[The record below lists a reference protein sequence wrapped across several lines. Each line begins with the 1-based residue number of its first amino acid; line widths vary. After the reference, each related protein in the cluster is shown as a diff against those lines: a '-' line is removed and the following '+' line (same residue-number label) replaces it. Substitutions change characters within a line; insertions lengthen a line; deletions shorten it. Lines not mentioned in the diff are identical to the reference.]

1 MPESNELKRIRET
14 LMAHGLSK
22 ADAPADPMYLFDA
35 WMAYAEELEF
45 HNANAMTLGT
55 VSEESEPSL
64 RNVLLRGY
72 ADGGFVFY
80 TNYESR
86 KGRDLAQ
93 KETAAAL
100 LGWLELE
107 RQIRLTGTVEKMT
120 PESSDQ
126 YFSRRD
132 RASQISAVVSNQ
144 SYPVRD
150 RRELEDKW
158 KQLDSELEGE
168 SPERPVSWGGDILVP
183 DTVEF
188 WQGRPHRLHD
198 RLLYT
203 RIGETWSL
211 ERLAP

>member
-1 MPESNELKRIRET
+1 MPESNELKTIRET

-22 ADAPADPMYLFDA
+22 ADAPADPMRLFDT
-35 WMAYAEELEF
+35 WMAYAEELKF
-45 HNANAMTLGT
+45 HNSNAMTLGT
-55 VSEESEPSL
+55 VNEESEPSL

-72 ADGGFVFY
+72 ADSGFVFY

-107 RQIRLTGTVEKMT
+107 RQIRLTGTVKKMK

-126 YFSRRD
+126 YFSGRD
-132 RASQISAVVSNQ
+132 RASRISAVVSNQ
-144 SYPVRD
+144 SHPVRD
-150 RRELEDKW
+150 RQELEDKW
-158 KQLDSELEGE
+158 RQLDSDLRGA
-168 SPERPVSWGGDILVP
+168 SPERPVHWGGYILVA

-203 RIGETWSL
+203 RTGKTWSL

>member
-1 MPESNELKRIRET
+1 MPESNELKTIREN
-14 LMAHGLSK
+14 LMTHGLSEV
-22 ADAPADPMYLFDA
+22 DAPADPMSLFNT
-35 WMAYAEELEF
+35 WMAYAEELKF

-55 VSEESEPSL
+55 VNERSEPSL
-64 RNVLLRGY
+64 RNVLLRGH
-72 ADGGFVFY
+72 ADGSFAFY

-107 RQIRLTGTVEKMT
+107 RQIRLTGTVEKMK
-120 PESSDQ
+120 PESSDR
-126 YFSRRD
+126 YFSGRD
-132 RASQISAVVSNQ
+132 RGSRISAVVSNQ
-144 SYPVRD
+144 SHPVRD

-158 KQLDSELEGE
+158 RQLDSDLGDA
-168 SPERPVSWGGDILVP
+168 SPERPAHWGGYVLIADS
-183 DTVEF
+183 VEF

-203 RIGETWSL
+203 RTGKTWRL

>member
-1 MPESNELKRIRET
+1 MPESNELKTIREN
-14 LMAHGLSK
+14 LMTHGLSEV
-22 ADAPADPMYLFDA
+22 DAPADPMSLFNT
-35 WMAYAEELEF
+35 WMAYAEELKF

-55 VSEESEPSL
+55 VNERSEPSL
-64 RNVLLRGY
+64 RNVLLRGHV
-72 ADGGFVFY
+72 DGSFAFY

-107 RQIRLTGTVEKMT
+107 RQIRLTGTVEKMK
-120 PESSDQ
+120 PESSDR
-126 YFSRRD
+126 YFSGRD
-132 RASQISAVVSNQ
+132 RGSRISAVVSNQ
-144 SYPVRD
+144 SHPVRD

-158 KQLDSELEGE
+158 RQLDSDLGDA
-168 SPERPVSWGGDILVP
+168 SPERPAHWGGYVLIADS
-183 DTVEF
+183 VEF

-203 RIGETWSL
+203 RTGKTWRL

>member
-1 MPESNELKRIRET
+1 MPESNELKTIRET

-22 ADAPADPMYLFDA
+22 ADAPADPMRLFDT
-35 WMAYAEELEF
+35 WMAYAEELKF

-55 VSEESEPSL
+55 VNEESEPSL

-72 ADGGFVFY
+72 ADSGFVFY

-107 RQIRLTGTVEKMT
+107 RQIRLTGTVKKMK

-126 YFSRRD
+126 YFSGRD
-132 RASQISAVVSNQ
+132 CASRISAVVSN
-144 SYPVRD
+144 
-150 RRELEDKW
+150 
-158 KQLDSELEGE
+158 
-168 SPERPVSWGGDILVP
+168 
-183 DTVEF
+183 
-188 WQGRPHRLHD
+188 
-198 RLLYT
+198 
-203 RIGETWSL
+203 
-211 ERLAP
+211 

>member
-1 MPESNELKRIRET
+1 MPESNELKTIREN
-14 LMAHGLSK
+14 LMTHGLSEV
-22 ADAPADPMYLFDA
+22 DAPADPMSLFNT
-35 WMAYAEELEF
+35 WMAYAEELKF

-55 VSEESEPSL
+55 VNERSEPSL
-64 RNVLLRGY
+64 RNVLLRGHV
-72 ADGGFVFY
+72 DGSFAFY

-86 KGRDLAQ
+86 KGCDLAQ

-107 RQIRLTGTVEKMT
+107 RQIRLTGTVEKMK
-120 PESSDQ
+120 PESSDR
-126 YFSRRD
+126 YFSGRD
-132 RASQISAVVSNQ
+132 RESRISAVVSNQ
-144 SYPVRD
+144 SHPVRD

-158 KQLDSELEGE
+158 RQLDSDLGGA
-168 SPERPVSWGGDILVP
+168 SPERPAHWGGYVLIADS
-183 DTVEF
+183 VEF

-203 RIGETWSL
+203 RTGKTWSL